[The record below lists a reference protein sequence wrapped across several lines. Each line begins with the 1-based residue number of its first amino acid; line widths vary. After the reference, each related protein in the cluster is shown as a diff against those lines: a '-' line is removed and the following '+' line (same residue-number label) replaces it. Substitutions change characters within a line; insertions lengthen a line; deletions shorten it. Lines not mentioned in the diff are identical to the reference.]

1 MNNTRHDTSL
11 PPQTNVP
18 LQEDEHLDPD
28 DGLIYCS
35 KCHMPRQ
42 IRRIQLGRVFMPR
55 VLCRC
60 QAEQRDKEEQER
72 LKRDHMAHVSRLRA
86 SGLQS
91 PHLRNL
97 TFDKAQSLNPE
108 MERTLEKAH
117 AYVDQWEEMKKR
129 SLGLLLWGPVGNGKT
144 FFAGCIANALIEKE
158 VPVLMTNFLDLLDIL
173 AGMYPG
179 ERIDYIRSLD
189 HFDLL
194 IIDDLGAER
203 DSDFTREQ
211 IYHVIDSRCRS
222 NKPMIV
228 STNHTLDELK
238 NPAILDYERIYD
250 RILERCAPI
259 LFDSI
264 NIRSLHAAENLAAAR
279 RLLSSGGTISL

>member
-1 MNNTRHDTSL
+1 MNNASNYPIL
-11 PPQTNVP
+11 P
-18 LQEDEHLDPD
+18 LQTDEYLDPD
-28 DGLIYCS
+28 NGLIYCR
-35 KCHMPRQ
+35 KCNMPRQ
-42 IRRIQLGRVFMPR
+42 IRRRQLGREFMPR
-55 VLCRC
+55 VLCKC
-60 QAEQRDKEEQER
+60 QKEERDKEEQKR
-72 LKRDHMAHVSRLRA
+72 QKRDHMAQVSRLRA
-86 SGLQS
+86 SGLQA

-97 TFDKAQSLNPE
+97 TFDKAKKLNPE
-108 MERTLEKAH
+108 MERIMEKAH
-117 AYVDQWEEMKKR
+117 AYVDQWEEMKKK

-179 ERIDYIRSLD
+179 ERIEYIRSLD

-203 DSDFTREQ
+203 DYEFAREQ

-222 NKPMIV
+222 NKPMII

-238 NPAILDYERIYD
+238 NPVSLDYERIYD
-250 RILERCAPI
+250 RILEKCAPI
-259 LFDSI
+259 LFNSM
-264 NIRSLHAAENLAAAR
+264 NIRRLYAAENLDAAR
-279 RLLSSGGTISL
+279 QLLSSGSTISS